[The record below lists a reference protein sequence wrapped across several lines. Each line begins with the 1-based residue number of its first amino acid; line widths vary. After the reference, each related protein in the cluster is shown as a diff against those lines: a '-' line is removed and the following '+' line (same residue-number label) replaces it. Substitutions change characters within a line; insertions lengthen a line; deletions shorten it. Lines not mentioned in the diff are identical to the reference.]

1 MKKKVIFVFALFLTL
16 TGFRG
21 EERIVEQ
28 SNESI
33 LGWMSARG
41 EKPKIAQGLHSITV
55 EEGKSAEFTIKLAV
69 SDGKYEVVW
78 YKDAQIIEADK
89 VFKISFDGE
98 VGRLSI
104 SKVDKSYE
112 GTYKV
117 VVTNE
122 YGREESS
129 AKLTVTK
136 KESY

>member
-55 EEGKSAEFTIKLAV
+55 EEGNSAEFTIKLSV
-69 SDGKYEVVW
+69 LDRTCKVVW
-78 YKDAQIIEADK
+78 YKDARIIKANE
-89 VFKISFDGE
+89 VFKISFNGE
-98 VGRLSI
+98 FARLSI

-117 VVTNE
+117 VVKNE
-122 YGREESS
+122 YGSDESS
-129 AKLTVTK
+129 AELTVTE